1 MCRADWLSQLR
12 VTGVRLLMPSSW
24 SNLTIHVTSEA
35 ACAIALYSASEE
47 LLETV
52 PCFFDFQ
59 LMGEDPKRI
68 KYPITDLLEV
78 GKLPSLNQRR
88 LVDLVELNL

>member
-1 MCRADWLSQLR
+1 M
-12 VTGVRLLMPSSW
+12 SSSS
-24 SNLTIHVTSEA
+24 SNLTSHVTSNA
-35 ACAIALYSASEE
+35 ACAMVLYSASEE
-47 LLETV
+47 LLEIV
-52 PCFFDFQ
+52 PCFFDFGQ

-68 KYPITDLLEV
+68 KHPITDLLEV